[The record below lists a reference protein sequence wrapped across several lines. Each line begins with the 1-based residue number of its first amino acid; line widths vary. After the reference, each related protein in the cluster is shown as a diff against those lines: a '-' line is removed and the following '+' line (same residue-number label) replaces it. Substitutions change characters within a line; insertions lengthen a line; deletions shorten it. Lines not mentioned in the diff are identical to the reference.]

1 MKRKFYFIKDTV
13 TGQFYTG
20 QENDIADF
28 SEAAVYYSNASAEK
42 KIKSIIEDWDDD
54 HQFADSWINDAKKGV
69 GTSLRWAKEKK
80 NNVLKRQNLDQWGME
95 IVSVEVKAP

>member
-1 MKRKFYFIKDTV
+1 MKRKFYFIKDAV

-28 SEAAVYYSNASAEK
+28 SEAAVYHSTASAEK

-54 HQFADSWINDAKKGV
+54 HQFADSWINDAKKGM
-69 GTSLRWAKEKK
+69 GTSLKWAKGKKK
-80 NNVLKRQNLDQWGME
+80 NALARENLPSWGME